1 MSLPTRRQ
9 LTLFLPPDKREVIE
23 SIRQKIDPLQ
33 HAMIPAHVTLCRDD
47 ELIPWQ
53 ALGERLASLGQLSL
67 TMRFGVPRVL
77 LDGCVLMRPTLGAE
91 PFQRLRQSIL
101 GPSAKVL
108 GAHITLLH
116 PRHAAGAV
124 YDLAELVARLPGV
137 TITFHSIALIEQS
150 GAGAWLVRQQY
161 GSAT

>member
-1 MSLPTRRQ
+1 MPPFPFSSDPFSAPIRHHMAGPAMSLPTRRQ

-67 TMRFGVPRVL
+67 TMRFGVPRV
-77 LDGCVLMRPTLGAE
+77 
-91 PFQRLRQSIL
+91 
-101 GPSAKVL
+101 
-108 GAHITLLH
+108 
-116 PRHAAGAV
+116 
-124 YDLAELVARLPGV
+124 
-137 TITFHSIALIEQS
+137 
-150 GAGAWLVRQQY
+150 
-161 GSAT
+161 